1 MLRYKAAF
9 DHAALICAYL
19 LLGYSAK
26 ISNAIISVWDGKKGM
41 VLSMNGFI
49 LKNREIPQNVQPIV
63 DRLTGDGKKVLFVIV
78 GDLAL
83 NGKYAESALVFTE
96 DSVCCYD
103 GVPGEDKCYFYR
115 DMSEVISKRMYGN
128 ATLSAKMPDGRR
140 VIFFRYTYAVAALCD
155 AAALY
160 INHINSGADKNEELA
175 IMAITFER
183 ALSVCPKCGRTLLHP
198 GAECIMCRSKL
209 KIVKQLSKYIRPQ
222 MKTIIICII
231 LSLITTAVSLIP
243 PTITGFIVDAIF
255 PKSGGASNISILQTI
270 ATSFG
275 EGRTRMLFTMIGCLL
290 FTYLFQYGV
299 GIIRSYLM
307 RTAGDKAIAALR
319 SDIYLKS
326 QYLPMKFYDK
336 TSTGSVI
343 NRISSDAMALK
354 NFMLRIT
361 QEAVVHAF
369 QLVGIVVIMLAL
381 NPQLTLFSL
390 IPVIFIVIA
399 TRIFSKKI
407 QPYYRRLWRRSTA
420 VFSTLSDTI
429 PCIKVV
435 KSFTGEKRQAEK
447 FEEKN
452 ADWLEM
458 DLKIGKLATAFPQ
471 IISFLVTIGSL
482 IIWGIGGTLVID
494 GSDPRYTAGLIVSF
508 VSYASMFYNPVTFFA
523 NLSDS
528 FQGALA
534 STEKILD
541 ILEAEPEHEAEAHT
555 VPGKLDG
562 KIEFLH
568 VGFSFDRTK
577 KVLDD
582 VTLTI
587 NPGEI
592 VGIVGTTG
600 SGKSTLVNLLMR
612 FYDGYSGEILVDG
625 HNIKN
630 FDLSAYREQIGY
642 VQQEPMMFSDTI
654 FNNIAYSNP
663 SASVED
669 VIHAADI
676 ANAHGFIARQPDAY
690 DTVLGERG
698 VGVSGGEKQRISIA
712 RAVLKSPS
720 ILIFDEATAAVDS
733 ETEHLIQEAIDRLI
747 EGKTTLMIAHRLSTL
762 KRANRIIVV
771 DNGRIIENGSPEE
784 LMAKKGKYYKLV
796 QIQSMAQDAEK
807 MREEERL

>member
-1 MLRYKAAF
+1 MENYE
-9 DHAALICAYL
+9 
-19 LLGYSAK
+19 
-26 ISNAIISVWDGKKGM
+26 
-41 VLSMNGFI
+41 FI
-49 LKNREIPQNVQPIV
+49 LKNKPLPTEAQPIV
-63 DRLTGDGKKVLFVIV
+63 EKMTSDGEKILFVIV
-78 GDLAL
+78 GDLGLGGRYSKTAL
-83 NGKYAESALVFTE
+83 IFTDSAVVCVNGSADDV
-96 DSVCCYD
+96 
-103 GVPGEDKCYFYR
+103 KRYR
-115 DMSEVISKRMYGN
+115 ICDMRDVVAKRMYGN
-128 ATLSAKMPDGRR
+128 ATLSAVMPNGKRE
-140 VIFFRYTYAVAALCD
+140 IFFRYTYSVASLCD
-155 AAALY
+155 AAALF
-160 INHINSGADKNEELA
+160 INHLNDGAPLNEEYA
-175 IMAITFER
+175 VIAVTFER

-209 KIVKQLSKYIRPQ
+209 KIVKQLSKYILPQ
-222 MKTIIICII
+222 TKTIIVCII
-231 LSLITTAVSLIP
+231 LSLITTALSLVP
-243 PTITGFIVDAIF
+243 PTVTGFIVDVVF
-255 PKSGGASNISILQTI
+255 SGGESSVGVLNFIAS
-270 ATSFG
+270 FVG
-275 EGRTRMLFTMIGCLL
+275 EDQLRLLLTMIACLL
-290 FTYLFQYGV
+290 FTYIFQYGI
-299 GIIRSYLM
+299 GIVRAYLM
-307 RTAGDKAIAALR
+307 RTVGDKAVSALR
-319 SDIYLKS
+319 NDIYLKA
-326 QYLPMKFYDK
+326 QYLPMRFYDK

-343 NRISSDAMALK
+343 NRIAGDSSTLQ

-381 NPQLTLFSL
+381 NPTLTLFSL
-390 IPVIFIVIA
+390 IPVVFIVIA

-407 QPYYRRLWRRSTA
+407 RPYYRRIWRRWSS
-420 VFSTLSDTI
+420 VFATLSDTI

-435 KSFTGEKRQAEK
+435 KSFTGERRSASK
-447 FEEKN
+447 FEERN
-452 ADWLEM
+452 ADWLSM

-471 IISFLVTIGSL
+471 IISFLVTCGSL
-482 IIWGIGGTLVID
+482 IIWGIGGSKVIA
-494 GSDPRYTAGLIVSF
+494 GESGFSAGLVVSF
-508 VSYASMFYNPVTFFA
+508 ISYASMFYNPVTFFA

-541 ILEAEPEHEAEAHT
+541 ILEAEPETQAESHV
-555 VPGKLDG
+555 VPDKLRG

-587 NPGEI
+587 EPGEV

-663 SASVED
+663 DASVED
-669 VIHAADI
+669 VIHAADV
-676 ANAHGFIARQPDAY
+676 ANAHSFIAKQPDAY

-747 EGKTTLMIAHRLSTL
+747 AGKTTLMIAHRLSTL

-771 DNGRIIENGSPEE
+771 DGGKIIENGSPEE
-784 LMAKKGKYYKLV
+784 LMKKKGKYYKLV
-796 QIQSMAQDAEK
+796 KIQSMAADADR

>member
-1 MLRYKAAF
+1 MKDY
-9 DHAALICAYL
+9 D
-19 LLGYSAK
+19 
-26 ISNAIISVWDGKKGM
+26 
-41 VLSMNGFI
+41 FI
-49 LKNREIPQNVQPIV
+49 LKNKPIPNGAREII
-63 DRLTGDGKKVLFVIV
+63 DGLVERGEEIRFVIV
-78 GDLAL
+78 GDLSL
-83 NGKYAESALVFTE
+83 SGKYSETALIVTATQIVSYAADLSEPLVFSIAE
-96 DSVCCYD
+96 L
-103 GVPGEDKCYFYR
+103 
-115 DMSEVISKRMYGN
+115 SEVVAKRMYGN
-128 ATLSAKMPDGRR
+128 ATLSAILPNGKRK
-140 VIFFRYTYAVAALCD
+140 IFFRYTYAVASLCD

-160 INHINSGADKNEELA
+160 LNHLNGGGDLKEELA
-175 IMAITFER
+175 VMAVTFER

-222 MKTIIICII
+222 MKTIIVCII
-231 LSLITTAVSLIP
+231 LSLITTAMSLIP
-243 PTITGFIVDAIF
+243 PTITGFIVDVVF
-255 PKSGGASNISILQTI
+255 PGGKGTSEVGVLNSI
-270 ATSFG
+270 AEFVG
-275 EGRTRMLFTMIGCLL
+275 PDNGRLLMTMIACLL
-290 FTYLFQYGV
+290 FTYIFQYGI
-299 GIIRSYLM
+299 GILRSYLM
-307 RTAGDKAIAALR
+307 RTVGDKAVAALR
-319 SDIYLKS
+319 SDIYLKA
-326 QYLPMKFYDK
+326 QYLPMRFYDK

-343 NRISSDAMALK
+343 NRIAGDSSTLQQ
-354 NFMLRIT
+354 FMLRIT

-369 QLVGIVVIMLAL
+369 QLVGIVIIMLTL
-381 NPQLTLFSL
+381 NPTLTLFSL
-390 IPVIFIVIA
+390 IPVVFIVIA
-399 TRIFSKKI
+399 TRIFSRKI
-407 QPYYRRLWRRSTA
+407 RPYYRRIWRRWSS
-420 VFSTLSDTI
+420 VFATLADTI

-435 KSFTGEKRQAEK
+435 KSFTGEKRSASR

-452 ADWLEM
+452 REWLEM

-471 IISFLVTIGSL
+471 IISFLVTCGSL
-482 IIWGIGGTLVID
+482 IIWLVGGTRVIN
-494 GSDPRYTAGLIVSF
+494 GVQGYSAGLIVSF
-508 VSYASMFYNPVTFFA
+508 ISYASMFYNPVTFFA

-541 ILEAEPEHEAEAHT
+541 ILEAEPESSAEAKIE
-555 VPGKLDG
+555 PEKLRG

-587 NPGEI
+587 NPGEV

-630 FDLSAYREQIGY
+630 FDISAYRAQIGY

-663 SASVED
+663 DASVED
-669 VIHAADI
+669 VIHAADV

-690 DTVLGERG
+690 DTFLGERG
-698 VGVSGGEKQRISIA
+698 VGVSGGEKQRLSIA
-712 RAVLKSPS
+712 RAVLKAPS

-747 EGKTTLMIAHRLSTL
+747 AGKTTLMIAHRLSTL
-762 KRANRIIVV
+762 RRANRIIVV
-771 DNGRIIENGSPEE
+771 DGGKIIENGTPEE
-784 LMAKKGKYYKLV
+784 LMALKGKYYKLV